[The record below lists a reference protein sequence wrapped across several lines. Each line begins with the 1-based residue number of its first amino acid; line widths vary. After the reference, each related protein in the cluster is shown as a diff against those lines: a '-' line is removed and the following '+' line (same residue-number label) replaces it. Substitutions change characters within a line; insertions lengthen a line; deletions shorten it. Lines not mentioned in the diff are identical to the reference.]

1 MVKVK
6 IMSNLLRYHVAS
18 GSYYVGESKPLILG
32 AALGTCVGL
41 AICDPENGIGG
52 LSHLLLAEPRSEADQ
67 LNPQK
72 YATTGLP
79 IFLKALVAAGASAE
93 NLNAWI
99 AGGALVGPVEDY
111 DIELDIGGHTAERV
125 LDFLAN
131 QKITIRKSE
140 TGGFFTCNLN
150 LNMQN
155 WECTIEPAGFEKLS
169 SEVDAYIP
177 ALDEINNAMES
188 LQPIPQVA
196 LKILRMINED
206 QYDLPALSD
215 EIRKDQVLSAR
226 TLRLC
231 NSVYYSNRNKIE
243 SLDHALVYLGQKL
256 LVKFVISAAV
266 NTFYSQVGMGYS
278 LCKGGL
284 YHHAIG
290 TAIIAEKI
298 AAKTQAV
305 NPSLAYMAGLLHDIG
320 KVVLDQYIQGAF
332 PLFYRQL
339 HEEDTNFSE
348 AEKTILGF
356 DHCDIGTNLAQQW
369 SLPESVMET
378 IAFHH
383 KPENAINYKALAHLV
398 YLADLLMSRFHT
410 GLEIERLNT
419 DALATRLE
427 TLGLSIRKF
436 PEIVE
441 MIPLKVLETSP
452 EVALMGD

>member
-1 MVKVK
+1 
-6 IMSNLLRYHVAS
+6 MSTLQRYYVAS

-41 AICDPENGIGG
+41 AICDPDNGIGG
-52 LSHLLLAEPRSEADQ
+52 LSHLLLAEPRSEADRLQ
-67 LNPQK
+67 PEK
-72 YATTGLP
+72 YASTGLP
-79 IFLKALVAAGASAE
+79 IFLTALLAAGASEE

-125 LDFLAN
+125 LDFLSN
-131 QKITIRKSE
+131 HKITIEKSE
-140 TGGFFTCNLN
+140 TGGFFTCNLS

-155 WECTIEPAGFEKLS
+155 WECTIEPAGFEKFS
-169 SEVDAYIP
+169 PEDEAYIP
-177 ALDEINNAMES
+177 AADEINSAMES

-196 LKILRMINED
+196 LKILRMISDDN
-206 QYDLPALSD
+206 YNMPALSE
-215 EIRKDQVLSAR
+215 EISKDQVLSGR
-226 TLRLC
+226 TLKLC
-231 NSVYYSNRNKIE
+231 NSVFYSTRNKIE

-256 LVKFVISAAV
+256 LVKFVISASV
-266 NTFYSQVGMGYS
+266 NTFFSQVGMGYS
-278 LCKGGL
+278 LCKGGI

-290 TAIIAEKI
+290 TAIIAEKLAI
-298 AAKTQAV
+298 ETQTV
-305 NPSLAYMAGLLHDIG
+305 SPSLAYMAGLLHDIG

-339 HEEDTNFSE
+339 HEEDKNFSE
-348 AEKTILGF
+348 AEKTILGL
-356 DHCDIGTNLAQQW
+356 DHGDIGTHLAQRW
-369 SLPESVMET
+369 LFPESVQET

-383 KPENAINYKALAHLV
+383 KPENAVNHQKLVHLV

-410 GLEIERLNT
+410 GLEVERLDT

-452 EVALMGD
+452 EMALMSD

>member
-1 MVKVK
+1 MVKNK
-6 IMSNLLRYHVAS
+6 IMSILQRYHVAS

-41 AICDPENGIGG
+41 AICDPDNGIGG
-52 LSHLLLAEPRSEADQ
+52 LSHLLLAEPRSQADHLQ
-67 LNPQK
+67 PEK

-79 IFLKALVAAGASAE
+79 IFLTSLVAAGASEE

-131 QKITIRKSE
+131 QKISIKKSE
-140 TGGFFTCNLN
+140 TGGFFSCNLS

-155 WECTIEPAGFEKLS
+155 WECTIEPAGSEKLS
-169 SEVDAYIP
+169 SEAEVHIP
-177 ALDEINNAMES
+177 ATDEINNAMES

-196 LKILRMINED
+196 LKILRMIND
-206 QYDLPALSD
+206 DNYDTPALSE

-226 TLRLC
+226 TLKLC
-231 NSVYYSNRNKIE
+231 NSVYYGSRNKIE

-256 LVKFVISAAV
+256 LVKFVISASV
-266 NTFYSQVGMGYS
+266 NTFFSQVGMGYS
-278 LCKGGL
+278 LCKGGI

-298 AAKTQAV
+298 AAETETV
-305 NPSLAYMAGLLHDIG
+305 SPSLAYMAGLLHDIG

-339 HEEDTNFSE
+339 HEENKNFSE

-356 DHCDIGTNLAQQW
+356 DHCDIGASLAQQW
-369 SLPESVMET
+369 SFPESVMET

-383 KPENAINYKALAHLV
+383 QPENTVNYEKLVHLV

-427 TLGLSIRKF
+427 ILGLSIRKF

-452 EVALMGD
+452 EMALTSD

>member
-1 MVKVK
+1 
-6 IMSNLLRYHVAS
+6 MSKLQRYHVAS
-18 GSYYVGESKPLILG
+18 GSYYVGESKPLILR

-52 LSHLLLAEPRSEADQ
+52 LSHLLLAEPRSQADDFQ
-67 LNPQK
+67 PEK

-79 IFLKALVAAGASAE
+79 IFLKALVAAGASKE
-93 NLNAWI
+93 NLSAWI

-111 DIELDIGGHTAERV
+111 DIELDIGGLTAERV
-125 LDFLAN
+125 LDFLST
-131 QKITIRKSE
+131 QKIKIKKSE

-155 WECTIEPAGFEKLS
+155 WECTIEPAGLEKLS
-169 SEVDAYIP
+169 PEDDACIP
-177 ALDEINNAMES
+177 RADEINSAMES

-196 LKILRMINED
+196 LKILRIINED
-206 QYDLPALSD
+206 NYDMPTLSE

-226 TLRLC
+226 TLKLC
-231 NSVYYSNRNKIE
+231 NSVYYGTRNKIE
-243 SLDHALVYLGQKL
+243 SLDHALVFLGQKL
-256 LVKFVISAAV
+256 LVKFVISASV
-266 NTFYSQVGMGYS
+266 NTFFSQVGMGYS
-278 LCKGGL
+278 LCKGGI

-290 TAIIAEKI
+290 TAIISEKI
-298 AAKTQAV
+298 ATETQTV

-339 HEEDTNFSE
+339 HEEDKNF
-348 AEKTILGF
+348 AETEKAILGF
-356 DHCDIGTNLAQQW
+356 DHCDIGTRLAQQW
-369 SLPESVMET
+369 SFPESVMET

-383 KPENAINYKALAHLV
+383 KPENAINYKKLVHNV

-410 GLEIERLNT
+410 GLEFERLNT

-427 TLGLSIRKF
+427 TLGLSIRQF
-436 PEIVE
+436 PQIVE

-452 EVALMGD
+452 EMALMND